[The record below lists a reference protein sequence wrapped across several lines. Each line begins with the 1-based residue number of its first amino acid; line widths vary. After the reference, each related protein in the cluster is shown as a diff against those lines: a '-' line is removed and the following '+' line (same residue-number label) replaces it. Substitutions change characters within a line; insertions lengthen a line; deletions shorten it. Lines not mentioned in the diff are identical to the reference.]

1 MKVIDIME
9 RAGVKETGRAID
21 YIKEALQEMAMSSET
36 HVNTTRI
43 DIDAGK
49 RFYSL
54 PNEAVKIL
62 DIRCKN
68 HENGD
73 SEYRSIPRSIYEP
86 FTEDTD
92 GF

>member
-9 RAGVKETGRAID
+9 RAGVVETGRAVI
-21 YIKEALQEMAMSSET
+21 YIKEALEEIAMSSET
-36 HVNTTRI
+36 HVETTRI
-43 DIDAGK
+43 DIEAGK
-49 RFYSL
+49 RFYQL
-54 PNEAVKIL
+54 PNNAVKIL

-73 SEYRSIPRSIYEP
+73 SEYRSIPRSVYEP

-92 GF
+92 GI